1 MSGMQENVSKEN
13 LGRMEILVFVSF
25 EKAEGNERQSLIEQ
39 APDEG
44 ESKQKEQLLQQMHHQ
59 VA

>member
-1 MSGMQENVSKEN
+1 MHENVSKEN

-25 EKAEGNERQSLIEQ
+25 EKAEGHERQSLIEQ

-59 VA
+59 VAW